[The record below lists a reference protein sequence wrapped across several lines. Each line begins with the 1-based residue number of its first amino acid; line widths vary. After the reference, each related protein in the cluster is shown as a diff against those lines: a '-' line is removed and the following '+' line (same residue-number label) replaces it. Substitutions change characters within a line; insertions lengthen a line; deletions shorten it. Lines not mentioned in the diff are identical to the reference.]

1 MKSFSQFHTR
11 SVQILERKVQT
22 CPVTL
27 ESSDRNNLQMKE
39 SHDRSQNKERYG
51 DILAVAAVMDDT
63 QSPTPIRQ
71 QQRDTADSKQV
82 SPDVEQ
88 RDRRKYLLRGPSGP
102 LGQLMFNSNQ
112 AHDLQAM
119 SDQAATVCLSLR
131 GG

>member
-71 QQRDTADSKQV
+71 QQRGWKESKQ
-82 SPDVEQ
+82 
-88 RDRRKYLLRGPSGP
+88 
-102 LGQLMFNSNQ
+102 
-112 AHDLQAM
+112 H
-119 SDQAATVCLSLR
+119 
-131 GG
+131 

>member
-1 MKSFSQFHTR
+1 MKSFSQIHTR

-51 DILAVAAVMDDT
+51 DILAVAAVMDNA

-71 QQRDTADSKQV
+71 QQWDTADSKQV
-82 SPDVEQ
+82 SPDMEQ
-88 RDRRKYLLRGPSGP
+88 RAGKPPASKYPP
-102 LGQLMFNSNQ
+102 LGL
-112 AHDLQAM
+112 L
-119 SDQAATVCLSLR
+119 
-131 GG
+131 